1 MTIRGTKNIIAH
13 EPTEK
18 TIDKRQKA
26 VRCIETGYGWDSAK
40 KCANAQGIPY
50 QSLIDHLNGNTKSC
64 RGLHYEYEE
73 NVTACREKQ
82 SAQIAKVNGEL
93 NALEEENAN
102 LRSKLYA
109 ERAENARLRADV
121 DEMETLRKFAE
132 IGRAVWEEQERK
144 RAKKEALQNYI
155 TEATAERARQEEK
168 RDKASKE
175 MDEAISVIMLL
186 NLEIENANNELAEME
201 E

>member
-132 IGRAVWEEQERK
+132 IGRAVWEEQERARK
-144 RAKKEALQNYI
+144 AEEERQNRIAELKE
-155 TEATAERARQEEK
+155 RV
-168 RDKASKE
+168 ASH
-175 MDEAISVIMLL
+175 
-186 NLEIENANNELAEME
+186 NANINRLNEEIQTIVHNLMEDENELAELE
-201 E
+201 GN

>member
-13 EPTEK
+13 DPTEQP
-18 TIDKRQKA
+18 IDKREKR
-26 VRCIETGYGWDSAK
+26 VHCIETGERWKSAK
-40 KCANAQGIPY
+40 SCAEERKIPY
-50 QSLIDHLNGNTKSC
+50 GSLVPHLNGFVQTC
-64 RGLHYEYEE
+64 HGLHYEYEE
-73 NVTACREKQ
+73 NVAALREKQ

-132 IGRAVWEEQERK
+132 IGRAIVEEQERK